1 MKKIILFAIIL
12 AAGFYMAWPA
22 YSLYQI
28 ADGVKVKDESKL
40 QNKIAWQS
48 VRASLREPVTK
59 RVKKE
64 IGNQTKNQGI
74 EGALMGQLAGEFAP
88 QLVEK
93 ILDAYV
99 TPKGIIMLANQ
110 GGNIN
115 TADLGIGGLV
125 QQLGNQNK
133 ASNNGGESSV
143 GGLLGGIL
151 DKANEIAEKIPGGKE
166 IVGNALGTYGKGLSE
181 TINKNAAKKSGTS
194 AKTQYGLNNIK
205 SFNFNGPLSFEVGLA
220 KSPAAKKADVIAGM
234 SFVDMDWKLS
244 KIVPNL

>member
-64 IGNQTKNQGI
+64 IGNQTKSQGI
-74 EGALMGQLAGEFAP
+74 EGAIMGQLAGEFAP

-99 TPKGIIMLANQ
+99 TPKGIITLANQ

-125 QQLGNQNK
+125 QNLRK
-133 ASNNGGESSV
+133 NNANNDGGDNSS
-143 GGLLGGIL
+143 GGLIGGLL
-151 DKANEIAEKIPGGKE
+151 DKANEIAGKIPGGKE
-166 IVGNALGTYGKGLSE
+166 LVGNALGTYGKDLTE
-181 TINKNAAKKSGTS
+181 TINKNSAKKSGSST
-194 AKTQYGLNNIK
+194 KTQYGLNNIK
-205 SFNFNGPLSFEVGLA
+205 SITFNGPFNFEVGLA
-220 KSPAAKKADVIAGM
+220 KSPTARKADVIAGM

-244 KIVPNL
+244 KIVPTF

>member
-1 MKKIILFAIIL
+1 MKKIVLFAIIL

-64 IGNQTKNQGI
+64 IGNQTKSQGV
-74 EGALMGQLAGEFAP
+74 EGVLMGQLAGEFAP

-125 QQLGNQNK
+125 QNLSKNNAGNK
-133 ASNNGGESSV
+133 DDNGS

-151 DKANEIAEKIPGGKE
+151 DKANEIAGKIPGGKE
-166 IVGNALGTYGKGLSE
+166 LVGNALGTYGKDLS
-181 TINKNAAKKSGTS
+181 KNIEKNSAKKSGSS
-194 AKTQYGLNNIK
+194 AKTKYGLNNIK
-205 SFNFNGPLSFEVGLA
+205 SITFNGPLNFEVGLA
-220 KSPAAKKADVIAGM
+220 KSPTAKKADVIAGM

-244 KIVPNL
+244 KIVPTF

>member
-40 QNKIAWQS
+40 QHKIAWQS
-48 VRASLREPVTK
+48 VRSSLREPVTK

-64 IGNQTKNQGI
+64 IGNQTKSQGI
-74 EGALMGQLAGEFAP
+74 EGAIMGQLAGEFAP

-125 QQLGNQNK
+125 QNLRKNNAGND
-133 ASNNGGESSV
+133 GGDNTS

-151 DKANEIAEKIPGGKE
+151 DKANEIAGKIPGGKE
-166 IVGNALGTYGKGLSE
+166 LVGNALGTYGKDLSE
-181 TINKNAAKKSGTS
+181 TINKNSAKKSGSS
-194 AKTQYGLNNIK
+194 AKTQYVLNNIK
-205 SFNFNGPLSFEVGLA
+205 SITFNGPLNFEVGLA
-220 KSPAAKKADVIAGM
+220 KSPTARKADVIAGM

-244 KIVPNL
+244 KIVPTF